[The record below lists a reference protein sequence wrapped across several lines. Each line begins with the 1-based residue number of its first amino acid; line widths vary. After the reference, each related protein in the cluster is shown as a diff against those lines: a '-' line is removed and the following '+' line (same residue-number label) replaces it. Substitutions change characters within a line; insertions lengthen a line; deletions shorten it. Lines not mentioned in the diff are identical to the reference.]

1 MSKRNTGS
9 LRDFILKV
17 EHLPRQA
24 RDKCIGTAQQKESLV
39 VVAGRMI
46 RRLEAAKMLENT
58 IWLLTTD
65 NGAPVPRHSEKQ

>member
-1 MSKRNTGS
+1 
-9 LRDFILKV
+9 
-17 EHLPRQA
+17 
-24 RDKCIGTAQQKESLV
+24 
-39 VVAGRMI
+39 MI